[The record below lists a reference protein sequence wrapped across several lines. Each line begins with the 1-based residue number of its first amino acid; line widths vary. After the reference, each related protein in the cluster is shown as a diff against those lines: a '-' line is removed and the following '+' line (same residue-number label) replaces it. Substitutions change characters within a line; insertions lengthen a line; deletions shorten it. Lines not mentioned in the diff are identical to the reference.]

1 MSLNV
6 QFQPSNRPAALNK
19 SNYGESYSLFSYD
32 QRKVLVNTIKEVG
45 LSLTLLIKIY
55 ILIDRYTA
63 IVGFT
68 EVTFFLVE
76 KCRVRALKAVI
87 AACSKCERWPS
98 ILCGRAEIFSFS
110 FLSDI
115 LLHKYSQK
123 SSKVQDTMKNYFV
136 CDAKFR
142 TCLCVL

>member
-1 MSLNV
+1 MNV
-6 QFQPSNRPAALNK
+6 QVQPSNRPAALNK

-63 IVGFT
+63 TVGST
-68 EVTFFLVE
+68 EVTYFFTREVPSSCTE
-76 KCRVRALKAVI
+76 SGNCRLR
-87 AACSKCERWPS
+87 KCERRPS
-98 ILCGRAEIFSFS
+98 ILCGRTEIFSFS
-110 FLSDI
+110 FLSGI

-123 SSKVQDTMKNYFV
+123 SSKVQNTMINYFV

-142 TCLCVL
+142 TCVCVL

>member
-1 MSLNV
+1 MNV
-6 QFQPSNRPAALNK
+6 QVQPSNRPAALNK

-55 ILIDRYTA
+55 ILIDRYTDT
-63 IVGFT
+63 VGST
-68 EVTFFLVE
+68 EVTYFFTREVPSSCTE
-76 KCRVRALKAVI
+76 SSNCRLRSAKGGPVFYI
-87 AACSKCERWPS
+87 
-98 ILCGRAEIFSFS
+98 CGRTEIFSFS

-123 SSKVQDTMKNYFV
+123 SSKVQNTMINYFV

-142 TCLCVL
+142 TCVCVL